1 MMKIDAHQHFWA
13 YNAND
18 YGWMGPGMEILKK
31 NHLPNHLQPLLEKIG
46 IDGTVAVQARQIIE
60 ETRWLL
66 ELARQYPFIKGVV
79 GWVDLRSPQLDEQL
93 TLFKAHPKFCGVRHV
108 IHDEPDDAFLLRNN
122 FIRGIGMLAE
132 FDLTYDLLLFPKHLL
147 AAYELVSKFPAQP
160 FVVDHL
166 AKPLIKD
173 GIREPWATDLRRLAE
188 NPNVYCKVSGMVTE
202 ADWHAWQPA
211 DFQPYLDIVFEAF
224 GPERIMLGSD
234 WPVCT
239 VAGSYTDIV
248 SIIVDYIQQFSADEQ
263 AGVLGRNA
271 MKFYGLT

>member
-1 MMKIDAHQHFWA
+1 MKIDAHQHFWA
-13 YNAND
+13 YNANG

-31 NHLPNHLQPLLEKIG
+31 NHLPDNLQPLLEKTG

-66 ELARQYPFIKGVV
+66 KLAGQYPFIKGVV

-93 TLFKAHPKFCGVRHV
+93 VPFKAQPKFRGVRHV
-108 IHDEPDDAFLLRNN
+108 IHDEPDDAFMLRDD

-132 FDLTYDLLLFPKHLL
+132 FDLTYDLLLFPKHLPV
-147 AAYELVSKFPAQP
+147 ADELVSKFPAQP
-160 FVVDHL
+160 FVVDHI

-188 NPNVYCKVSGMVTE
+188 HPNVYCKVSGMVTE
-202 ADWHAWQPA
+202 ADWHVWQPA
-211 DFQPYLDIVFEAF
+211 DFQPYLDIVFETF

-239 VAGSYTDIV
+239 VAGSYVDIV

-263 AGVLGRNA
+263 AGVVGKNA
-271 MKFYGLT
+271 IKFYGLK

>member
-1 MMKIDAHQHFWA
+1 MKIDAHQHFWA

-31 NHLPNHLQPLLEKIG
+31 NHLPDHLQPLLEKTG
-46 IDGTVAVQARQIIE
+46 IEGTVAVQARQIIE
-60 ETRWLL
+60 ETHWLL
-66 ELARQYPFIKGVV
+66 ELAGQYPFIKGVV

-93 TLFKAHPKFCGVRHV
+93 TLFKAQPKFRGVRHI
-108 IHDEPDDAFLLRNN
+108 IHDEPDDAFMLRNN
-122 FIRGIGMLAE
+122 FIRGIGILAD
-132 FDLTYDLLLFPKHLL
+132 FDLTYDLLLFPKHLP
-147 AAYELVSKFPAQP
+147 AAYELVSRFPAQP
-160 FVVDHL
+160 FVLDHL

-202 ADWHAWQPA
+202 ADWHAWQPT

-224 GPERIMLGSD
+224 GSERVMLGSD

-239 VAGSYTDIV
+239 VAGSYADIV

-263 AGVLGRNA
+263 AGVLGRNTI
-271 MKFYGLT
+271 KFYGLK